1 MGSSSLRRGDDG
13 DGDGNGN
20 DATALRVLAALP
32 GAALRALVGRTPEWL
47 WRTLLA
53 LCGTVLLLAPLLLWV
68 AWSRSGYL
76 AVLASAG
83 VAFGIAYLLVR
94 HAPEH
99 RQL

>member
-1 MGSSSLRRGDDG
+1 MGLSSLRRGG
-13 DGDGNGN
+13 DGH
-20 DATALRVLAALP
+20 DATVARVLAALP
-32 GAALRALVGRTPEWL
+32 GATLRALVGRMPEGL
-47 WRTLLA
+47 WRALIA

-68 AWSRSGYL
+68 AWSQSGYL

-99 RQL
+99 REL